1 MWQNYLFPAT
11 VQEALEML
19 ANHGG
24 QARIIAGGTDL
35 VLQSQ
40 RGQCAAT
47 VMVDITR
54 IPGLDA
60 IEERDGH
67 ITIGC
72 QVTHARIAASPL
84 IRQKAEVLALACGSV
99 GGPQTRNV
107 GTLVGNVVNAL
118 PAADGA
124 VALFALEAEV
134 EVVDADGRRWLPI
147 AEMYAGV
154 GECTI
159 NPCVQ
164 MVTAVRFR
172 PLSDGWASAY
182 QRLANRKALALPIL
196 NTAVVVGLEE
206 GVCSEVR
213 IAVGPVAPIP
223 FRAREAE
230 AALAGQP
237 PTPEAVVRAAR
248 LAAEAANPRDSALR
262 GSRDYRKA
270 MVEVLVRRAL
280 TEAVTKATL

>member
-1 MWQNYLFPAT
+1 MWQKYLFPAT
-11 VQEALEML
+11 VQEALGML
-19 ANHGG
+19 AAHDG

-40 RGQCAAT
+40 RGQRAAT

-54 IPGLDA
+54 IPGLDG
-60 IEERDGH
+60 IEEHEDYV
-67 ITIGC
+67 TIGC
-72 QVTHARIAASPL
+72 QATHAQIAASPL
-84 IRQKAEVLALACGSV
+84 IHQKAEVLALACGSV

-124 VALFALEAEV
+124 VALFALDAEV
-134 EVVDADGRRWLPI
+134 EVVDAEGRRWLPI
-147 AEMYAGV
+147 AAMYAGV
-154 GECTI
+154 GKCTI
-159 NPCVQ
+159 DPCVQ
-164 MVTAVRFR
+164 MVTAIRFR
-172 PLSDGWASAY
+172 PLSNGWASAY

-196 NTAVVVGLEE
+196 NAAVVVGLED

-213 IAVGPVAPIP
+213 IAVGPVAPTP

-230 AALAGQP
+230 AALVGQP

-248 LAAEAANPRDSALR
+248 LAADAANPRDSALR

-280 TEAVTKATL
+280 TQAVTKAVA

>member
-1 MWQNYLFPAT
+1 
-11 VQEALEML
+11 ML
-19 ANHGG
+19 AAHGG

-40 RGQCAAT
+40 RGQCLAT
-47 VMVDITR
+47 VMVDVTR

-60 IEERDGH
+60 IEERDGYV
-67 ITIGC
+67 TIGC
-72 QVTHARIAASPL
+72 QVTHSQIAASAL
-84 IRQKAEVLALACGSV
+84 IRQKAGVLALACGSV

-124 VALFALEAEV
+124 VALFALDAEV
-134 EVVDADGRRWLPI
+134 ETAGADGRRWLPI
-147 AEMYAGV
+147 GEMYAGV
-154 GECTI
+154 GECALD
-159 NPCVQ
+159 PCVQ
-164 MVTAVRFR
+164 MMTAIRFR
-172 PLSDGWASAY
+172 PLAEGWASAY

-196 NTAVVVGLEE
+196 NAAVVVGLEDGE
-206 GVCSEVR
+206 CSEVR
-213 IAVGPVAPIP
+213 IAVGPVAPTP

-230 AALAGQP
+230 AALAGQSP
-237 PTPEAVVRAAR
+237 DAETVVRAAR
-248 LAAEAANPRDSALR
+248 LAADAANPRDSVLR

-280 TEAVTKATL
+280 TEAVTKAVT